1 MPKQAPATVPLTEL
15 SGVTLN
21 VGDQKGGTES
31 LLRAAGALDN
41 LPYEVVFATFTSGP
55 PQIEAATAGKID
67 FAITG
72 NSPPVFGAASNARI
86 KVVAAYDGG
95 GVGDQVLVHADSP
108 IRSIA
113 DLRGK
118 RVAVGKGSSA
128 HGHILGQ
135 LQNAGLTPADVSLV
149 FLQPADALSAFR
161 KREADAWAIWDPY
174 TAQAEQQ
181 IPVRSLGQAKGVTN
195 GYWFGIASDQ
205 ALADP
210 KRNTALQDLLVRFEK
225 AARWA
230 KDHPQQWAESYAA
243 AVGPSEGGYRR
254 AGPEPTAAHRTGRR
268 RGGGR
273 TEAGRP
279 VRGVRADPGCTELR
293 RLGRQALQRCIAA
306 PADQHE
312 LGAICQCHQKPLCR
326 RLKLNRRLR
335 RLKPNCQHR
344 RRSSSGF
351 CPPTAT
357 ADPSWRVTRVVAS
370 HVAAELPC
378 SQPPLPGRGGP
389 RR

>member
-1 MPKQAPATVPLTEL
+1 MPRVLAVIALLSLLLTGCVSRQDSSGAQEAPATVPLTEL
-15 SGVTLN
+15 SGLTLN

-41 LPYEVVFATFTSGP
+41 LPYEVAFSTFTSGP

-118 RVAVGKGSSA
+118 RIAVGKGSSA

-135 LQNAGLTPADVSLV
+135 LQNAGLTPADVTLV
-149 FLQPADALSAFR
+149 FLQPADALSAFTE
-161 KREADAWAIWDPY
+161 READAWAIWDPY

-181 IPVRSLGQAKGVTN
+181 IPVRSIGQAKGVTN

-243 AVGPSEGGYRR
+243 AVGLDPKV
-254 AGPEPTAAHRTGRR
+254 AAVAQGRSLR
-268 RGGGR
+268 L
-273 TEAGRP
+273 P
-279 VRGVRADPGCTELR
+279 TELDD
-293 RLGRQALQRCIAA
+293 G
-306 PADQHE
+306 
-312 LGAICQCHQKPLCR
+312 
-326 RLKLNRRLR
+326 
-335 RLKPNCQHR
+335 
-344 RRSSSGF
+344 
-351 CPPTAT
+351 
-357 ADPSWRVTRVVAS
+357 V
-370 HVAAELPC
+370 VAAEQKLADLFATSEQIPAA
-378 SQPPLPGRGGP
+378 PNFADWVDRRYNDALRPLLINTN
-389 RR
+389 